1 MDSVMND
8 MIQGEFDILMLMM
21 EMIID
26 DDIDLYAS
34 LIFMFHS

>member
-8 MIQGEFDILMLMM
+8 MIQGEMDLSMLMM

>member
-1 MDSVMND
+1 MND
-8 MIQGEFDILMLMM
+8 MIQGEFDLSMLMM

-34 LIFMFHS
+34 LIFMIHS

>member
-8 MIQGEFDILMLMM
+8 MIQGEFDLSMLMM

-34 LIFMFHS
+34 LIFMIHS

>member
-8 MIQGEFDILMLMM
+8 MIQGELDLSMLMM

-34 LIFMFHS
+34 LIFMLHS

>member
-8 MIQGEFDILMLMM
+8 MIQEEFDLSMLLMIL
-21 EMIID
+21 IID

-34 LIFMFHS
+34 LIFMIHS

>member
-1 MDSVMND
+1 MND
-8 MIQGEFDILMLMM
+8 MIQGELDLSMLMM

>member
-1 MDSVMND
+1 MND
-8 MIQGEFDILMLMM
+8 MIQGEFDLSMLMM

-34 LIFMFHS
+34 LLIFMLHS